1 MSGPA
6 ASQRVLAWKS
16 AWESHDPARVVALY
30 APDATHASVRVA
42 SSMPD
47 LGRSELRGVA
57 EVEQYARIAFQ
68 RFAWLRFDLITVTE
82 DRNRAAVEYLRH
94 SDIDGSSPGRV
105 LELMEWRDDG
115 LISAVRVF
123 HF

>member
-1 MSGPA
+1 
-6 ASQRVLAWKS
+6 
-16 AWESHDPARVVALY
+16 
-30 APDATHASVRVA
+30 
-42 SSMPD
+42 MPD

-105 LELMEWRDDG
+105 LELIEWRDDG